1 MNGFFLTST
10 YFGVFLSLAAYFIGI
25 AIKKKVNFSLV
36 NPLLISVVLVIA
48 FLLLFDLDYDAYYA
62 GGRYL
67 SYFLTPST
75 VCLAIPLYRQ
85 LEILRRNLKAILWG
99 SLAGVLSSLGGV
111 LLFARIFR
119 LNYAQYVTLLPKSI
133 TTAIGMGL
141 AEEMGGIPAITVAVI
156 VVTGVFGNLTAVLFC
171 RIFRIQ
177 NPLAA
182 GLAIGTSSHAMGTTK
197 ALELGEVEGAMS
209 SLAIVVSGIMT
220 AAFAS
225 FFAMLY

>member
-156 VVTGVFGNLTAVLFC
+156 VVTGIFGNLTAVLFC